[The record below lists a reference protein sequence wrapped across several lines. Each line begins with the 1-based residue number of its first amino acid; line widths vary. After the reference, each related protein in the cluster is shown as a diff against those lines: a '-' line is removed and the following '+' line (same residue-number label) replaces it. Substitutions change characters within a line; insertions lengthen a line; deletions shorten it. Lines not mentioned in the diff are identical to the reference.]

1 MSTIRERTVTT
12 SDGVALHV
20 VEAGDPAAPP
30 LLLVHGFAG
39 SHRVWSRQ
47 LADPELT
54 GRYRVVTFDLRGH
67 GTSQTELR
75 DEQLVAADMDGHAR
89 LWSRDVDAVREDL
102 VEPIIVGWSFG
113 GAVTQSHIHAHGG
126 IGDAAA
132 VVLLSAPPVLGPV
145 EDGDV
150 AAGLVSR
157 DAIGALIATAKGDA
171 GAFKARVLARGEGD
185 ESYDAADLQL
195 LEDAAAQCP
204 PAVRSA
210 MLGYAYDFRPSLA
223 ALPASERDRMSVL
236 VAEHDLLFTAPAME
250 ACWEQAGIRTVAV
263 RGEGHALAMRDPE
276 TFREL
281 LLAEVLD
288 PTVDA

>member
-20 VEAGDPAAPP
+20 VEAGDPSAPP

-39 SHRVWSRQ
+39 SHRVWERQ

-67 GTSQTELR
+67 GTSQTELS

-89 LWSRDVDAVREDL
+89 LWSRDVDAVRAGL
-102 VEPIIVGWSFG
+102 AEPVIVGWSFG

-145 EDGDV
+145 AEGDV
-150 AAGLVSR
+150 AAGIVPR
-157 DAIGALIATAKGDA
+157 DAIGALVATATGDT
-171 GAFKARVLARGEGD
+171 GPFKARVLARGEGD
-185 ESYDAADLQL
+185 DGYDEADLVLLEEAADH
-195 LEDAAAQCP
+195 CP
-204 PAVRSA
+204 PEVRSA

-223 ALPASERDRMSVL
+223 ALPASERDRMTVL
-236 VAEHDLLFTAPAME
+236 VAEHDLIFSAPVME
-250 ACWEQAGIRTVAV
+250 TCWEQAAIRTVAV
-263 RGEGHALAMRDPE
+263 PGEGHALAMRDPDR
-276 TFREL
+276 FREL
-281 LLAEVLD
+281 LLEAAT
-288 PTVDA
+288 PARAG